1 MHGSCRFLK
10 SLAHTASN
18 LTDDWAE
25 FEFLHVNLGPHW
37 KQCEAQQLFTTV
49 VDVDNTGWERPP
61 GLGTCALEKSFFL
74 CHVIHNWLRSS
85 DDHGVV
91 SPQHCSSTE
100 CLRQPCFTSG
110 VQEHTSVTSC
120 TSIRLT
126 GMLLTCACRCC
137 MCMASQEWGF
147 TVPI

>member
-10 SLAHTASN
+10 SLAHTASH
-18 LTDDWAE
+18 LADDWAE

-61 GLGTCALEKSFFL
+61 GLGTCALEKTFFL

-91 SPQHCSSTE
+91 SPQHCFSTE
-100 CLRQPCFTSG
+100 CLRQPCFAP
-110 VQEHTSVTSC
+110 SVTSC
-120 TSIRLT
+120 TSVLGFT
-126 GMLLTCACRCC
+126 GMLLTHACRFC
-137 MCMASQEWGF
+137 MCTASQEWGF